1 MVDDA
6 AQLYTIE
13 GVAAGVIMLF
23 TAFVVLSTTTI
34 YAPGD
39 THLSEMQLEQM
50 AYDALAMMDTPDS
63 YGAESDLTHYI
74 MTNNATYFNAG
85 FLKYMGH
92 SGYGLEAAA
101 EMFPDEIQ
109 YSATVYYRD
118 SGSGTVESYP
128 FAQSARGE
136 ILGHE
141 PAVTA
146 TQLVYIP
153 GRPGSPPGNV
163 VDNRQQI
170 VLMEVLVWRG

>member
-23 TAFVVLSTTTI
+23 TAFVVLSTTTV

-50 AYDALAMMDTPDS
+50 AYDALAMMDTPD
-63 YGAESDLTHYI
+63 AWETESDLTHYI
-74 MTNNATYFNAG
+74 MTNNDTYFNAT
-85 FLKYMGH
+85 FLKYMGYT
-92 SGYGLEAAA
+92 GYGLEPAA

-109 YSATVYYRD
+109 YSARVYYRD
-118 SGSGTVESYP
+118 IGSGTVESYP
-128 FAQSARGE
+128 FAQSYRGE

-146 TQLVYIP
+146 TRLVYIP
-153 GRPGSPPGNV
+153 DKPDDAPGNV
-163 VDNRQQI
+163 DTRDQI